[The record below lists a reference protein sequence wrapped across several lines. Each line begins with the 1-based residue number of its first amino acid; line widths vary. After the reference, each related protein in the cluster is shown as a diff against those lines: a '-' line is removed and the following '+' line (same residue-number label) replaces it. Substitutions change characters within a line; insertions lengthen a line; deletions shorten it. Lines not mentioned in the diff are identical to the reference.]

1 MLPGLQVE
9 PFMCFRKKS
18 CSRKQ
23 AKGDWYQWTGNC
35 MLLRTTATIFCLPA
49 SEENSIF
56 QLRSF
61 PHLVPPVMFGSVSR
75 ETLVYDLGL
84 RSALTTHRLRSPPF
98 SLAQPQLTA
107 ALYVSLLSYVKGAF
121 MCLTTRLCE
130 GIFQKN
136 AFGILILLFGV
147 VFNLAA
153 VLWKHFKL
161 SGYLTFWFWSRLWS
175 HFKALWS
182 VQTVKTSK
190 GSLIMSSG

>member
-9 PFMCFRKKS
+9 PFMCFRKKY

-56 QLRSF
+56 KLRSF

-75 ETLVYDLGL
+75 ETFVYDLGL

-98 SLAQPQLTA
+98 SLALPQLTA

-121 MCLTTRLCE
+121 MWRELSE
-130 GIFQKN
+130 N
-136 AFGILILLFGV
+136 AFGLLILLFGV

-161 SGYLTFWFWSRLWS
+161 SGYLTFWFCSRLWS
-175 HFKALWS
+175 HFEALWS
-182 VQTVKTSK
+182 VQTVKTTK